1 MAAHNALVS
10 AMVDAINNGD
20 DYKLLVDEKLRYT
33 LRGIELYP
41 KSGDRMLLGYDGMP
55 ETSKKLVE
63 LGVFCINDEYVSL
76 HPDIYEALEKKKA
89 KRDRLLE
96 RLKRLS
102 ADREESISEQDLAGL
117 L

>member
-10 AMVDAINNGD
+10 AMVNAINNGD

-33 LRGIELYP
+33 LSGIELYP

-63 LGVFCINDEYVSL
+63 LGVFCIDGDNVKL
-76 HPDIYEALEKKKA
+76 HDDIYDALEE
-89 KRDRLLE
+89 KRQ
-96 RLKRLS
+96 
-102 ADREESISEQDLAGL
+102 SETG
-117 L
+117 